1 MQVQQLQC
9 PQCGGQLDPGTVS
22 GGLVQCAYC
31 GARSLLSQGRLR
43 NLGSYALP
51 EGRTVEQLR
60 EEMTLKLRA
69 AGFTAIPDLTESEAS
84 IRYLM
89 RRGRAR
95 VKPLPSS
102 QGGNRELAKQYEE
115 VREGLF
121 GLPLSGEEDLNL
133 IYLEDT
139 SDLVAIEGRVPADID
154 DELLRFDDRIQEQL
168 AKDLETRIYEKTRPL
183 SYAWGGFDTR
193 TAWHDDVFLLDIP
206 VTELSFIAPGLKNSM
221 FKAWSGR
228 NPKGE
233 YEAAYNR
240 HDGTALRWKVP
251 HQGVNWVVILL
262 LFLLVTFVLPLVG
275 TFALTFLGIIVGV
288 ALPMLI
294 AVVSLIAG
302 A

>member
-1 MQVQQLQC
+1 MAE
-9 PQCGGQLDPGTVS
+9 
-22 GGLVQCAYC
+22 GLVQCAYC

-51 EGRTVEQLR
+51 EGRSVEQLR
-60 EEMTLKLRA
+60 EEMILKLRV
-69 AGFTAIPDLTESEAS
+69 AGFTSIPDLTESETS

-95 VKPLPSS
+95 VKPQPSS
-102 QGGNRELAKQYEE
+102 QGGNREQAKQYEE

-121 GLPLSGEEDLNL
+121 GLPLSGEHDLNL

-139 SDLVAIEGRVPADID
+139 SSLVEVEGQIPTDID

-168 AKDLETRIYEKTRPL
+168 AQDLETRIYEQTRPL
-183 SYAWGGFDTR
+183 RYAFGGFDTR

-206 VTELSFIAPGLKNSM
+206 VTELSFRAPGLKNSM
-221 FKAWSGR
+221 LKAWSGR

-233 YEAAYNR
+233 YDAAYNR
-240 HDGTALRWKVP
+240 HDGTVLRWTAP
-251 HQGVNWVVILL
+251 HQGVNWVVLL
-262 LFLLVTFVLPLVG
+262 VLFLLVTFVLPMVA
-275 TFALTFLGIIVGV
+275 TFFLSFLGIVIGIAAPLIVG
-288 ALPMLI
+288 LLSML
-294 AVVSLIAG
+294 AG